1 MTVKPGCMREMHWHP
16 NGSEWQYWIKGK
28 GRMTVFPG
36 EEKARTMDFSANDVG
51 FVSTMA
57 GHYVQNTGDEDLV
70 FLELFVA
77 PEFQDI
83 SLNKWLRALPQQAAM
98 AHTNLKKEDLQRI
111 SADGNPVIR

>member
-1 MTVKPGCMREMHWHP
+1 MHWHP
-16 NGSEWQYWIKGK
+16 SGSEWQYWIKGK

-51 FVSTMA
+51 YVSTMA
-57 GHYVQNTGDEDLV
+57 GHYVQNTGHQDLV

-83 SLNKWLRALPQQAAM
+83 SLNKWLRALPQQAAI
-98 AHTNLKKEDLQRI
+98 AHTNLKKEDLERI
-111 SADGNPVIR
+111 PAHGNPVLR